1 VGIKREGSFMEKY
14 GLYLGIFIVLFG
26 ILSGL
31 IKSRKSKVETMPEEP
46 QNNEEYMDPIT
57 KGKFERLEKENA
69 KLRKQAGYENNEEY
83 MDPITK
89 GKFERLEKEN
99 AKLRKQAG
107 YARHSDVVDT
117 AARIYVFKFKF
128 AVIGAIILFILMTIT
143 GY

>member
-1 VGIKREGSFMEKY
+1 MEKY

-69 KLRKQAGYENNEEY
+69 KLRKQAGY
-83 MDPITK
+83 
-89 GKFERLEKEN
+89 
-99 AKLRKQAG
+99 
-107 YARHSDVVDT
+107 ARHSDIVDT

-128 AVIGAIILFILMTIT
+128 AVISAIIYFIIITIT